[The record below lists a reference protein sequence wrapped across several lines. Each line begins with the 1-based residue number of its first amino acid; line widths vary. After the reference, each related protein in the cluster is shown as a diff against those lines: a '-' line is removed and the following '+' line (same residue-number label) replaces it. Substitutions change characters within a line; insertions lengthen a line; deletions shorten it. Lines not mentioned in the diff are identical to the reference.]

1 MEIQRQNIIRANIDD
16 EMKKSYMDY
25 SMSVIVSRALPD
37 VRDGLKPVHR
47 RILYGMAELGVQ
59 FNRPYRKSARIV
71 GDVLGK
77 YHPHGD
83 SAVYDTMVR
92 MTQEFSLR
100 YPLVDGQGN
109 FGSIDGDNAAA
120 MRYTEARMK
129 RIAGELLRDIDKDTV
144 RFMPNFDDS
153 LQEPTVLPAAL
164 PNLLLN
170 GASGI
175 AVGMATNIPS
185 QNLREVVD
193 AVTLQID
200 NPEVEIS
207 ELMKYIK
214 GPDFPTG
221 AIIYG
226 ASGIKDAYETGRGK
240 ITVRARVNVEEQKSG
255 REHLIV
261 TEIPYQVNK
270 SSLIEKIAELV
281 HDKKVEGI
289 SDLRDE
295 SDKDGIR
302 VVIELKRDAIP
313 EIVLNQLYKHTQM
326 QDTFGVIML
335 ALVDGLPKVLTLKEM
350 IGHFI
355 SFRHD
360 VIVRRTEFD
369 LMEAEKRAHILEGLK
384 IALDNLDAV
393 IKTIRESKNPVIAK
407 EQLMARFGLSD
418 LQSQAILDM
427 RLQRLTGL
435 ERQKIIDE
443 YTETLKLIAKL
454 KEILANRA
462 LRMEII
468 KEELAELRE
477 RYGDDRRT
485 EIVADAKDFTVE
497 DMIAEEEMV
506 ITITHNGFIKRYP
519 VSGYRRQNRGGRGS
533 SGAKARDD
541 DFVEHLFIASTH
553 NYILFFTDAG
563 KCYWIKV
570 HQLPQAGKAT
580 RGRAIINLLGIEASE
595 KIKAYIT
602 VRDFKAGGYI
612 IMATERGQVKKT
624 ELEAYSR
631 PQRGGIFA
639 IDIREGDHL
648 IDAKLTSGDNDILL
662 GTHNGMSIRFN
673 ESQIRATGR
682 KTMGVTGIKLTGK
695 TDHVVGMIVVRREGT
710 VLAVTEKGFGKRTEI
725 INYRVQNRA
734 GKGIITVKVTAKVGK
749 MLALLEVVDQDDLM
763 IITGKG
769 VLIRLPI
776 SKIRSIGRNTQG
788 VHLIRL
794 DDKDTISAVTRVQE
808 DADEKH
814 FSGDNGMTGDLE
826 YEGDDG
832 DEGEDDG
839 PEQISAFDE

>member
-485 EIVADAKDFTVE
+485 EIVADAK
-497 DMIAEEEMV
+497 
-506 ITITHNGFIKRYP
+506 
-519 VSGYRRQNRGGRGS
+519 
-533 SGAKARDD
+533 
-541 DFVEHLFIASTH
+541 
-553 NYILFFTDAG
+553 ILP
-563 KCYWIKV
+563 W
-570 HQLPQAGKAT
+570 
-580 RGRAIINLLGIEASE
+580 
-595 KIKAYIT
+595 
-602 VRDFKAGGYI
+602 
-612 IMATERGQVKKT
+612 KT
-624 ELEAYSR
+624 
-631 PQRGGIFA
+631 
-639 IDIREGDHL
+639 
-648 IDAKLTSGDNDILL
+648 
-662 GTHNGMSIRFN
+662 
-673 ESQIRATGR
+673 
-682 KTMGVTGIKLTGK
+682 
-695 TDHVVGMIVVRREGT
+695 
-710 VLAVTEKGFGKRTEI
+710 
-725 INYRVQNRA
+725 
-734 GKGIITVKVTAKVGK
+734 
-749 MLALLEVVDQDDLM
+749 
-763 IITGKG
+763 
-769 VLIRLPI
+769 
-776 SKIRSIGRNTQG
+776 
-788 VHLIRL
+788 
-794 DDKDTISAVTRVQE
+794 
-808 DADEKH
+808 
-814 FSGDNGMTGDLE
+814 
-826 YEGDDG
+826 
-832 DEGEDDG
+832 
-839 PEQISAFDE
+839 